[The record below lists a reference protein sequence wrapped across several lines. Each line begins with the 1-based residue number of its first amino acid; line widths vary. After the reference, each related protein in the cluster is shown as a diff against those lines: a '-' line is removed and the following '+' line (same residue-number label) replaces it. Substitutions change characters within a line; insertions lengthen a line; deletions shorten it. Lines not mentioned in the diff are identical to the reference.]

1 MYKIEKIIDE
11 CDDDILPEVE
21 NTTLGEDYDEIM
33 LINKKGKKQIFAI
46 ATEEIA
52 NIMTFFQYI
61 WLDAVM

>member
-33 LINKKGKKQIFAI
+33 LINKKGKKQIRFLYFLYCAVK
-46 ATEEIA
+46 ERE
-52 NIMTFFQYI
+52 NFFSR
-61 WLDAVM
+61 